1 MKPSQESPASNRI
14 ELDRRYRVSGDYF
27 SSRIS
32 IDELLS
38 LKGNNVSVILGDK
51 GSGKTTEIYQA
62 AENRKKEN
70 PGSVLIYRLEECLKM
85 MTQADKITAWNAYSG
100 IRYLFLDSVDECRL
114 GQTQSSD
121 DLFEQALNNLGGQLK
136 ISSETKIII
145 TSRVA
150 EWQKVEDEN
159 RVVDFFERTNSEIA
173 AKIKASKEKNADKQ
187 WFNHEN
193 AESIEPYH
201 VFEIQEMKSHQ
212 VKRLAEKF
220 YTSTAE
226 SRLSGIRNLPS
237 FFYGTPVEA
246 LDTLRYIHYLA
257 DGEIDEMEFLRVKLQ
272 SRYRELNARY
282 RNNERLTMKQ
292 VEAFTQRAAIAS
304 LLCKTL
310 SFRKRRYYRH
320 ALEADANTVIS
331 LEELFPESEIAD
343 INNFA
348 DSTLFISNGQCNRIK
363 FYNESIRDYAA
374 FRWLQSQLAS
384 RPYRDICKLLF
395 NQSEAGECYPKENFV
410 LPIIMLANTDR
421 RMQHILMKN
430 SPDLLIKHSQYAQ
443 FLNEQ
448 DKIAVLDVLF
458 KKYPYRLNELM
469 RDTGYGEEAF
479 SYYFSKDAILV
490 DYLMPKLSE
499 SQSEFEVAIV
509 YHLLCHQQVDKLTQ
523 DVKSRLISY
532 IERDLDAHSE
542 EIVDALISLFFRLQ
556 PSPSQFVS
564 FKKKLFLKKITRNTV
579 YDSFFD
585 RAYPNYLDTEAVMD
599 QLFRVQEIG
608 YKLASILEG
617 LFKHN
622 DFNDDELRKAI
633 THLES
638 RCEHLESRCEYCLG
652 LIVSLVIEAIKRN
665 FELDQITAYLYKIY
679 RRIITLRH
687 SSTSKN
693 PAIKRLRNKL
703 SDHHTKALLTHLK
716 DEFLREPSSSVFDHY
731 YYFRDDNILSHTQII
746 NLMLDLSICPSLED
760 SITVKFF
767 RFALSYSDIYQ
778 IDIKKYANNPSK
790 VVLLS
795 QRKEQISKEQEEAR
809 IRAQPKR
816 EDLENHNKNIQ
827 DMLDKLDD
835 IKSGDFEKRDCLI
848 SLFKE
853 TVNNSQWGEWKIEVL
868 VENTNQVIAD
878 AFCEGMRQLWIKSV
892 DIFSATDE
900 YDKDLAPV
908 ILLSINLSYSS
919 IKDKFWNEAKY
930 ARVALRF
937 GLHEMNGLPHWYDE
951 MRKLHPREAESII
964 KPYILENVGSE
975 AYMFFK
981 PLYKLKSCKKQFY
994 YNLVYKTLI
1003 ESVDITRSNF
1013 IISFLYLASHPLAD
1027 VNILTELITSKCSL
1041 FEEAEHLP
1049 TYVHLIN
1056 LVNPDEFI
1064 STLKRLKKEGR
1075 IDASFLNRFDAHF
1088 DSFHEEYSSITN
1100 QAALHNWDYLQ
1111 EFTKIWHSVK
1121 GCNYDNE
1128 RDEQNFNGYV
1138 SIFDRIYSSLISN
1151 LPAENDW
1158 TQVAKDRAQVEKL
1171 CAIYPSR
1178 NLGNLLLA
1186 KMDSVY
1192 YQNNSNPWREDEII
1206 RYEERGYLEPKC
1218 SNDLF
1223 EIVVSKFKDI
1233 KHDNEAA
1240 DYSNREPY
1248 KILAN
1253 SKDDDK
1259 RKKRFKESI
1268 FQKQM
1273 LMELRLR
1280 SNELYSAVRE
1290 VEVYNDKKPDLQ
1302 IWHRSFVVNIECK
1315 IVDSWSYKELREAI
1329 KEQLVG
1335 QYLKHERNTHGI
1347 LLLAR
1352 VAKKHWVPAGKT
1364 KINYEQLLTDLQA
1377 YAKEF
1382 TCSDE
1387 AAYAHIQ
1394 KIEVIALDYY
1404 LPEKKR

>member
-1 MKPSQESPASNRI
+1 MKQSQESPASNRI

-32 IDELLS
+32 IDEILS
-38 LKGNNVSVILGDK
+38 LEGNNVAVILGDK

-62 AENRKKEN
+62 AENREKEN
-70 PGSVLIYRLEECLKM
+70 SDSVLIYRLEECLKM
-85 MTQADKITAWNAYSG
+85 MIPADKIAVWNAYSG

-114 GQTQSSD
+114 GQTQSSG
-121 DLFEQALNNLGGQLK
+121 DLFEQALTNLSNQLE

-150 EWQKVEDEN
+150 EWQKVEDAN
-159 RVVDFFERTNSEIA
+159 SLVAFIKRTNSEIA

-187 WFNHEN
+187 RFNHEN
-193 AESIEPYH
+193 AESIEPYY
-201 VFEIQEMKSHQ
+201 VFEIQELKSHQ

-257 DGEIDEMEFLRVKLQ
+257 DGEISQMEFLRLKLQ

-282 RNNERLTMKQ
+282 SNNERLTMKQ

-304 LLCKTL
+304 LLRKTL

-320 ALEADANTVIS
+320 APEADANTVIS

-343 INNFA
+343 INHYA

-384 RPYRDICKLLF
+384 RSYRDICKLLF
-395 NQSEAGECYPKENFV
+395 NQLAASEWYPKENFV

-421 RMQHILMKN
+421 RMQRILMKN

-633 THLES
+633 NYLES
-638 RCEHLESRCEYCLG
+638 CVKYRLG
-652 LIVSLVIEAIKRN
+652 LIVSLVIEAIKRK
-665 FELDQITAYLYKIY
+665 FELNQITAYLYEIY
-679 RRIITLRH
+679 RRIITRRRSLI
-687 SSTSKN
+687 SENS
-693 PAIKRLRNKL
+693 AIKRLRNKL
-703 SDHHTKALLTHLK
+703 SDHHTEALLTHLK
-716 DEFLREPSSSVFDHY
+716 AEFLRDPSSSVFDHC
-731 YYFRDDNILSHTQII
+731 YFIRDENILSNTQII

-760 SITVKFF
+760 FITVKFF

-795 QRKEQISKEQEEAR
+795 QRKEQISKEQEEAH
-809 IRAQPKR
+809 IRAQS
-816 EDLENHNKNIQ
+816 ESENHDKNIQ

-937 GLHEMNGLPHWYDE
+937 GLHEMNGPPHWYDE
-951 MRKLHPREAESII
+951 MIQLHPREAEFII
-964 KPYILENVGSE
+964 EPYILENFAKGGDAFSIC
-975 AYMFFK
+975 
-981 PLYKLKSCKKQFY
+981 LYKLKSFENQFY
-994 YNLVYKTLI
+994 YDLVYKTLI
-1003 ESVDITRSNF
+1003 DSVNIARSNF
-1013 IISFLYLASHPLAD
+1013 EFYFRYLASHPLAN
-1027 VNILTELITSKCSL
+1027 VIILTELITSKCSL

-1075 IDASFLNRFDAHF
+1075 IDASFLNRFD
-1088 DSFHEEYSSITN
+1088 DSFDYFPKAYSSLMN
-1100 QAALHNWDYLQ
+1100 HAALHNWDYLQ
-1111 EFTKIWHSVK
+1111 EFTDIWHSVE

-1128 RDEQNFNGYV
+1128 RDENKSSRHV
-1138 SIFDRIYSSLISN
+1138 TIFDGIYRSLIDK
-1151 LPAENDW
+1151 LPGE
-1158 TQVAKDRAQVEKL
+1158 KDRAQVEKL

-1253 SKDDDK
+1253 SNDDDK

-1315 IVDSWSYKELREAI
+1315 IVDSWSYNELREAI
-1329 KEQLVG
+1329 KVQLVG

-1352 VAKKHWVPAGKT
+1352 VSKNKWIPDDKPE
-1364 KINYEQLLTDLQA
+1364 INYEQLLTDLQA